1 MITHNTF
8 IKDASLEPSHS
19 SILEPCS
26 VLLSIGLRLSGS
38 HNGLSGS
45 HRIGIQR
52 EFPLRL
58 AVSGRDRR
66 RCKWESPRTAISEN
80 ASRNPLPANRP
91 TATELAAKT
100 NSVEHSHTTR
110 TTPVQQVSRRLP
122 DLGSMTPRTPR
133 MWGTNH
139 HTFPLRAGIC
149 SLAVAGVN
157 FQFKFSDVQI
167 CMSGLS

>member
-1 MITHNTF
+1 MLCSFVHWVETKWQSQWTKWQSPNRNPEGVSS
-8 IKDASLEPSHS
+8 AS
-19 SILEPCS
+19 CS
-26 VLLSIGLRLSGS
+26 ERSGS
-38 HNGLSGS
+38 AALQV
-45 HRIGIQR
+45 GIS
-52 EFPLRL
+52 E
-58 AVSGRDRR
+58 
-66 RCKWESPRTAISEN
+66 TAISEN

-91 TATELAAKT
+91 TATELAAT
-100 NSVEHSHTTR
+100 NSLEHSHTTR